1 MAKKGRGFSNLQ
13 SKPKDADKAGGAAVK
28 PKPKSRR
35 ARRIV
40 EAREPKLVS
49 ALAGARCR
57 AC

>member
-13 SKPKDADKAGGAAVK
+13 SKPKDAGKAGPAVK

-49 ALAGARCR
+49 AAAGA
-57 AC
+57 